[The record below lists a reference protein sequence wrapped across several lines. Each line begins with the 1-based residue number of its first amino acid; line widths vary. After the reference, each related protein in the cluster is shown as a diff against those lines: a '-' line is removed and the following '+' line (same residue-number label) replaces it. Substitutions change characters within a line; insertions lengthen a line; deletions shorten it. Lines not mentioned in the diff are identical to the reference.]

1 MFPVQDGFPHPPQ
14 PVEPGRKAASSRTSV
29 CFERRTRAHPVKID
43 ETCSTDTLFPDR
55 TFNFGD
61 EGGITSVVCDCLATT
76 MSGMGPA
83 SCWVTHKR
91 LESWA
96 RAAKERALGTTSP
109 KRQENGSNSTSS
121 NNSLEVVVYVL
132 HLRRRNLPPIA
143 CPPSFYD
150 GCS

>member
-1 MFPVQDGFPHPPQ
+1 
-14 PVEPGRKAASSRTSV
+14 
-29 CFERRTRAHPVKID
+29 
-43 ETCSTDTLFPDR
+43 
-55 TFNFGD
+55 
-61 EGGITSVVCDCLATT
+61 

-96 RAAKERALGTTSP
+96 RAAKERALGSTIP

-121 NNSLEVVVYVL
+121 NNSLEVIVVVVYVV
-132 HLRRRNLPPIA
+132 HLRGEGMA
-143 CPPSFYD
+143 FMVKHYD